1 MGGGG
6 GGGGGGASLRSADG
20 HTSASTEAVVSLV
33 VNQPYFVGNTSA
45 PLHRSQECYD
55 VDDVKNATAKTSFR
69 YAICESKYDRLHRV
83 SPTNTAGS
91 QD

>member
-1 MGGGG
+1 MFSEAQCCVRQMGG

-45 PLHRSQECYD
+45 PLHRGQECYD
-55 VDDVKNATAKTSFR
+55 VDDVKNATALPVCNLR
-69 YAICESKYDRLHRV
+69 EQV
-83 SPTNTAGS
+83 
-91 QD
+91 